1 MAAFREAVAEGKGE
15 AGVTLEDGILS
26 VALGAAAHRSILTG
40 EVTTVRSYTFI
51 HEYTFILAEKKK
63 KRIRR
68 TLPDVVL
75 YVVSGM
81 PRRDFDW

>member
-63 KRIRR
+63 KRMRGICPM
-68 TLPDVVL
+68 LLL
-75 YVVSGM
+75 YVAIGM
-81 PRRDFDW
+81 PRRDSDR